1 MIFRCVAGSGKSSA
15 GDLKINLD
23 IASSLQPQPPT
34 FISFAS
40 AVKVVEGLNVFLECA
55 ANGVPAPTIS
65 WLKDGKELE
74 MEDRRYA
81 RTGNGSLVVNNVRLA
96 DAGGYQCRAENT
108 EDVIDS
114 ALEVQ
119 VQVPPQFSKK
129 PANHMSYEKDDILFD
144 CEVLGYPEPTVQWFK
159 NGDLIIESEY
169 FQVYYVYS

>member
-1 MIFRCVAGSGKSSA
+1 MAGSGKSSA

-129 PANHMSYEKDDILFD
+129 PVNHMSYEKDDILFD

-169 FQVYYVYS
+169 FQVNYVYS